1 MMQVDARAFK
11 LMFPSI
17 VQWLYIASMTLL
29 FLKTFNFKFLFN
41 VSDSLFLIISVVLW
55 LLCCTT
61 SQMILRKED
70 LIKFFLLLLIIFFQ
84 IFSNKGEGFVGQIFL
99 LLTMGGLL
107 ATSEEVKKK
116 LIKTIINVYGLICL
130 VSLVGWIAVCVFE
143 IKLPY
148 SIIHFQQYKYY
159 DYGIFNICVEG
170 IDFSRYLGM
179 FIEPGYTGVMCV
191 LLLILNGFNFK
202 KKINIVLLVSALATL
217 SLAAYLLLFAYLLIK
232 RGWGKSVRNTIVGV
246 LLALVLIML
255 IHYFVYDLSWVYDYF
270 FKRRLEGIFTGNI
283 TGNRFSSGFN
293 DFFNNTVLD
302 NPLNFLFGLGSVDYI
317 EISNLLHLKSAGY
330 KVYIAQ
336 FGIVNTILVLL
347 FYFKCICQ
355 QINLSRISLYVVWL
369 LSFIDIAYP
378 TWACFLIYIL
388 CFDTYMNKIDDEA
401 K

>member
-1 MMQVDARAFK
+1 
-11 LMFPSI
+11 
-17 VQWLYIASMTLL
+17 
-29 FLKTFNFKFLFN
+29 
-41 VSDSLFLIISVVLW
+41 
-55 LLCCTT
+55 
-61 SQMILRKED
+61 
-70 LIKFFLLLLIIFFQ
+70 
-84 IFSNKGEGFVGQIFL
+84 
-99 LLTMGGLL
+99 
-107 ATSEEVKKK
+107 
-116 LIKTIINVYGLICL
+116 
-130 VSLVGWIAVCVFE
+130 
-143 IKLPY
+143 
-148 SIIHFQQYKYY
+148 
-159 DYGIFNICVEG
+159 
-170 IDFSRYLGM
+170 
-179 FIEPGYTGVMCV
+179 
-191 LLLILNGFNFK
+191 
-202 KKINIVLLVSALATL
+202 
-217 SLAAYLLLFAYLLIK
+217 
-232 RGWGKSVRNTIVGV
+232 
-246 LLALVLIML
+246 ML